1 MSVALARTGSG
12 RIINRPRQASVSSV
26 RSASA
31 HLSPP
36 PFGGV
41 ALALEMGDLDPILA
55 TLDISREYFGAK
67 VLLEKKEWCVAV
79 MTQAAGAQPV
89 CTVVELKFS
98 DANAYMHLAVTA
110 NSLTPEDLQNDRI
123 SQIVSSARL
132 RKEVPVELACS
143 ECPINHVGPYVIK
156 GRSGQYRSFR
166 EESLGDASQRYNVN
180 HPHDKI
186 TSSPVITQIISTS
199 LLELDVI
206 TPPPIVSASPDS
218 TVLDA
223 MILMSRE
230 GVSSIAVLDPGP
242 DIGILISTVTV
253 TDIGQLVIPSESKSV
268 LSMKLSA
275 FVSEIKNPHGM
286 INGEDLYPVYSVLP
300 TSSFGYTIEKLLAM
314 NRVFVADEPE
324 PSSPPFG
331 QGNLKGV
338 VSLVDVLAVF
348 ARCLGI
354 EANPGLMRERRRR
367 GSSTS
372 VSSASTKSHR
382 SSLMHMGECGPYIHP
397 VFSRSTGNSGGNRH
411 FSHVSPNTTAVTAWV
426 SRMYALSPSLN
437 STGKGIR
444 KDSINR
450 THSSQRCAPL
460 STRFHPS
467 SALLVKSDMSTTP
480 HTTPGMGPT
489 SPSCPSTLVHQ
500 DDGIQTPR
508 SSRNTVVIED
518 QSSRLPFRKLL
529 VVFLSLFVCLFVSF
543 LDQTSV
549 STVLP
554 AIAHDLGA
562 ADRINW
568 VAADIRLILGC
579 ASVVL
584 SHHQPRLSSS
594 HAQSAASAA
603 EGPLIGGALS
613 TAGWR
618 WVFWFTVPISITCIA
633 QLWWLLPQNELSGNF
648 LEKVRK
654 VDFMGSILSLASI
667 VLILVPISGGG
678 TYYSWNSALVIAMVS
693 VGSVLVIIFLLVE
706 WRIATLPILPLH
718 LFRVKNILIIYMT
731 TIMTGIIYYCN
742 LYFLPSYYT
751 DARGFTPIQAA
762 GLQSTFDMTTS
773 RGKICGYL
781 ILQGIG
787 VGGTLQTSEQ
797 YRTEL
802 FAAQASVAKEHR
814 AVVTGARN
822 FCTTAK
828 NAELK
833 KQLRKISEL
842 APELIPKIIKYG
854 PEIAM
859 GTSVDEPVRDAY
871 ANALHTIFVIFI
883 PIAGLSAVLAVFL
896 TPMFLPG
903 DKDVLPTAKAPHS
916 ANEQGVPLE
925 PLPSRGYVSN
935 HSLQAERMEKHATI
949 PSQ

>member
-1 MSVALARTGSG
+1 MGS
-12 RIINRPRQASVSSV
+12 
-26 RSASA
+26 
-31 HLSPP
+31 
-36 PFGGV
+36 
-41 ALALEMGDLDPILA
+41 
-55 TLDISREYFGAK
+55 
-67 VLLEKKEWCVAV
+67 
-79 MTQAAGAQPV
+79 
-89 CTVVELKFS
+89 
-98 DANAYMHLAVTA
+98 
-110 NSLTPEDLQNDRI
+110 
-123 SQIVSSARL
+123 
-132 RKEVPVELACS
+132 
-143 ECPINHVGPYVIK
+143 
-156 GRSGQYRSFR
+156 
-166 EESLGDASQRYNVN
+166 
-180 HPHDKI
+180 
-186 TSSPVITQIISTS
+186 
-199 LLELDVI
+199 
-206 TPPPIVSASPDS
+206 
-218 TVLDA
+218 
-223 MILMSRE
+223 
-230 GVSSIAVLDPGP
+230 
-242 DIGILISTVTV
+242 
-253 TDIGQLVIPSESKSV
+253 
-268 LSMKLSA
+268 
-275 FVSEIKNPHGM
+275 
-286 INGEDLYPVYSVLP
+286 
-300 TSSFGYTIEKLLAM
+300 
-314 NRVFVADEPE
+314 
-324 PSSPPFG
+324 
-331 QGNLKGV
+331 
-338 VSLVDVLAVF
+338 
-348 ARCLGI
+348 
-354 EANPGLMRERRRR
+354 
-367 GSSTS
+367 
-372 VSSASTKSHR
+372 
-382 SSLMHMGECGPYIHP
+382 
-397 VFSRSTGNSGGNRH
+397 
-411 FSHVSPNTTAVTAWV
+411 
-426 SRMYALSPSLN
+426 
-437 STGKGIR
+437 
-444 KDSINR
+444 
-450 THSSQRCAPL
+450 
-460 STRFHPS
+460 
-467 SALLVKSDMSTTP
+467 
-480 HTTPGMGPT
+480 T
-489 SPSCPSTLVHQ
+489 SPSCPSTPVHQ

-508 SSRNTVVIED
+508 NSRNTVVIED

-568 VAADIRLILGC
+568 VGISFLVATTSSQIVIA
-579 ASVVL
+579 
-584 SHHQPRLSSS
+584 RLSDIFGRKLVLISVIILFS
-594 HAQSAASAA
+594 VGNLLSGFAQTPVWLFIARAISGIGGGASDVVSLKERGKYQGFLGAAVALGSGI
-603 EGPLIGGALS
+603 GPLIGGALS

-718 LFRVKNILIIYMT
+718 LFRVKNILIIYTT

-751 DARGFTPIQAA
+751 DARGFTPIQAGIYLLPLVLIQTLSSSLCGQILVRTRSPKPIIVVGFSIWCIGA

-787 VGGTLQTSEQ
+787 VGGTLQT
-797 YRTEL
+797 TL
-802 FAAQASVAKEHR
+802 VAAQASVAKEHR

-822 FCTTAK
+822 FFRTLGGAIGLVVCTTAK

-859 GTSVDEPVRDAY
+859 GTSVDEP
-871 ANALHTIFVIFI
+871 
-883 PIAGLSAVLAVFL
+883 
-896 TPMFLPG
+896 PMFLPG

>member
-1 MSVALARTGSG
+1 
-12 RIINRPRQASVSSV
+12 
-26 RSASA
+26 
-31 HLSPP
+31 
-36 PFGGV
+36 
-41 ALALEMGDLDPILA
+41 
-55 TLDISREYFGAK
+55 
-67 VLLEKKEWCVAV
+67 
-79 MTQAAGAQPV
+79 
-89 CTVVELKFS
+89 
-98 DANAYMHLAVTA
+98 
-110 NSLTPEDLQNDRI
+110 
-123 SQIVSSARL
+123 
-132 RKEVPVELACS
+132 
-143 ECPINHVGPYVIK
+143 
-156 GRSGQYRSFR
+156 
-166 EESLGDASQRYNVN
+166 
-180 HPHDKI
+180 
-186 TSSPVITQIISTS
+186 
-199 LLELDVI
+199 
-206 TPPPIVSASPDS
+206 
-218 TVLDA
+218 
-223 MILMSRE
+223 
-230 GVSSIAVLDPGP
+230 
-242 DIGILISTVTV
+242 
-253 TDIGQLVIPSESKSV
+253 
-268 LSMKLSA
+268 
-275 FVSEIKNPHGM
+275 
-286 INGEDLYPVYSVLP
+286 
-300 TSSFGYTIEKLLAM
+300 
-314 NRVFVADEPE
+314 
-324 PSSPPFG
+324 
-331 QGNLKGV
+331 
-338 VSLVDVLAVF
+338 
-348 ARCLGI
+348 
-354 EANPGLMRERRRR
+354 
-367 GSSTS
+367 
-372 VSSASTKSHR
+372 
-382 SSLMHMGECGPYIHP
+382 
-397 VFSRSTGNSGGNRH
+397 
-411 FSHVSPNTTAVTAWV
+411 
-426 SRMYALSPSLN
+426 
-437 STGKGIR
+437 
-444 KDSINR
+444 
-450 THSSQRCAPL
+450 
-460 STRFHPS
+460 
-467 SALLVKSDMSTTP
+467 MSTTP

-568 VAADIRLILGC
+568 VGISFLVATTSSQIVIA
-579 ASVVL
+579 
-584 SHHQPRLSSS
+584 RLSDIFGRKLVLISVIILFS
-594 HAQSAASAA
+594 MGNLLSGFAQTPVWLFIARAISGIGGGGINSLCMIITSDVVSLKERGKYQGFLGAAVALGSGI
-603 EGPLIGGALS
+603 GPLIGGALS

-718 LFRVKNILIIYMT
+718 LFRVKNILIIYTT

-751 DARGFTPIQAA
+751 DARGFTPIQAGIYLLPLVLIQTLSSSLCGQILVRTRSPKPIIVVGFSIWCIGA

-787 VGGTLQTSEQ
+787 VGGTLQTI
-797 YRTEL
+797 
-802 FAAQASVAKEHR
+802 AAQASVAKEHR

-822 FCTTAK
+822 FFRTLGGAIGLVVCTTAK

-949 PSQ
+949 PGQ